1 MVKWN
6 IGGNDGQDVLLFL
19 HNISPFIPSDCCI
32 NFIPYHPCTLVPASR
47 FIVVLF
53 VLFLWPLLPWSVRQ
67 SEGDNWLELLL
78 TDHLL
83 LVNDLGIGFDCYDGY
98 IDDANTA
105 AGSGGICD
113 GAGGALWWF
122 GSCLV
127 AAMEVVILG
136 KNGEK
141 GALSQK
147 KSKAT
152 PVLMK
157 FTTGK
162 SDSSQGQTLDNHQ
175 TDLLFGF
182 PMLSSLLPNS
192 YI

>member
-1 MVKWN
+1 MKYWREWWPRCVVVFTQYLSLYSFW
-6 IGGNDGQDVLLFL
+6 LLHQFHSL
-19 HNISPFIPSDCCI
+19 PPLYTCTHIPIYCCI
-32 NFIPYHPCTLVPASR
+32 IC
-47 FIVVLF
+47 VVF
-53 VLFLWPLLPWSVRQ
+53 VT
-67 SEGDNWLELLL
+67 GDNWLELLL
-78 TDHLL
+78 TDRLL

-105 AGSGGICD
+105 TGSGGICD

-147 KSKAT
+147 KIQSHSST
-152 PVLMK
+152 DEIYHWEIRL
-157 FTTGK
+157 K
-162 SDSSQGQTLDNHQ
+162 SRSDVRQPSNRSALW
-175 TDLLFGF
+175 
-182 PMLSSLLPNS
+182 LPNAVFTFT
-192 YI
+192 